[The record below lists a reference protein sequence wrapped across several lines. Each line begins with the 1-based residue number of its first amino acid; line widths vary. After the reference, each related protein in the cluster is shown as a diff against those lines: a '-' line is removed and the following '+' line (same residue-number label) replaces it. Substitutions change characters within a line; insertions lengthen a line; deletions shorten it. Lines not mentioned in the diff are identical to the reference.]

1 LIHRFATIFI
11 FFGWLLAACQSEAV
25 QEYEQFL
32 ALVNGKLI
40 DGTGA
45 ALVEDAVV
53 LVQGQRILQT
63 GRRSEIEIPEGARVV
78 DVQGGTILPG
88 IINAHIH
95 GGYDRERLKTW
106 AQAGVTTVRDMHAFQ
121 VPPDYQLRDEVNQD
135 PKFARLVVV
144 GNFITAPNGYPIQ
157 PWGGRAVEVSGVTE
171 SRQAA
176 IKMLE
181 DGADLIKIPIESG
194 GSWQM
199 AIPVLSQ
206 EEIAA
211 ITQAAHER
219 GTLVSAHLL
228 QTSDLIRALQTDVDD
243 LAHMVSDDLPTDL
256 AKQVVEK
263 DYYWIPTLELWK
275 NVGYGLDQVAV
286 QNLAKFVQAGGKVV
300 LGTDFMGY
308 DKPFQLGMP
317 IIEMELM
324 IQAGMTSMQVI
335 QAGTRNAA
343 NVCNLG
349 KDLGTLEAGKIA
361 DILVVQGNPL
371 DDIHALE
378 KPVWVIHNGVIIR
391 KPG

>member
-1 LIHRFATIFI
+1 LIHRFATICI
-11 FFGWLLAACQSEAV
+11 FFCWALTACHSEAV
-25 QEYEQFL
+25 QDDKQFL

-53 LVQGQRILQT
+53 MVQGQRILQT
-63 GRRSEIEIPEGARVV
+63 GRRSEIEIPEGARVI
-78 DVQGGTILPG
+78 DVQGCTILPG

-95 GGYDRERLKTW
+95 GGYDRERLKAW

-135 PKFARLVVV
+135 PEYARLVVV
-144 GNFITAPNGYPIQ
+144 GNFITAPNGYPTQ
-157 PWGGRAVEVSGVTE
+157 PWGSKAVEVSGINE
-171 SRQAA
+171 ARQAT

-199 AIPVLSQ
+199 VIPVLSQ

-228 QTSDLIRALQTDVDD
+228 QTSDLIKALQTDVDD

-256 AKQVVEK
+256 AKKVVERG
-263 DYYWIPTLELWK
+263 YYWIPTLELWK
-275 NVGYGLDQVAV
+275 NVGYGLDRVAV
-286 QNLAKFVQAGGKVV
+286 QNLAKFVQAGGKVA

-324 IQAGMTSMQVI
+324 LEAGMTPMMII

-343 NVCNLG
+343 FLCNLE

-378 KPVWVIHNGVIIR
+378 RPLWVIHSGVIIR
-391 KPG
+391 EPG